1 MPGLNCPWTLHT
13 IWCFLEL
20 YEDYGMFY
28 IKKKVEIFFECNV
41 KGVVNGVFLYEFFFG
56 ACKAPTQVLDNG
68 MNMDSAVQRCVNLS
82 KRLVLVNV
90 G

>member
-1 MPGLNCPWTLHT
+1 MKCKGCRKWGF
-13 IWCFLEL
+13 FL
-20 YEDYGMFY
+20 D
-28 IKKKVEIFFECNV
+28 FF
-41 KGVVNGVFLYEFFFG
+41 LG